1 MTTLSQ
7 TTAGEDPPEAR
18 DVTRKLSRYVV
29 AMRFQDLPEA
39 VRHEIGRSL
48 LNWLGVAVGG
58 SRHQAVEIALAAVMP
73 FSGPPQAG
81 IFGRSERLDVINAAL
96 INGISSHVFDFDDT
110 DLLTAIH
117 PSAPVMP
124 TVLALAELNP
134 VSGRDLV
141 TAIAMGFEI
150 ECRLGRAVQPAL
162 GAIGWHPTGVV
173 GVFGAAIAAGKLL
186 GLDEER
192 MCHAVGLAATQP
204 VGVREMFGS
213 MTKSFHPGRA
223 AQNGLLAAFLAAK
236 GYTSSFQGIEAKC
249 GWARVVSTKQDWQS
263 IADGLGEDYEIYR
276 NSYKPFACGL
286 VVHPVIDGCI
296 QLRNEHNLTADMIE
310 RIVLDVDPIV
320 LQLTNKRTPRTGL
333 EGKFSVYYVA
343 ALAIVAGC
351 AGEAQ
356 FSNGMVCDPVITA
369 LRDRVSVTA
378 NPSIAK
384 QQARV
389 RIHLR
394 DGRVLDRFVAEAIG
408 SVKNPMS
415 DAALEAKFMDLADAI
430 LPADRTRRLIDLCRS
445 VERLADAGDVARA
458 ATPGS
463 S

>member
-1 MTTLSQ
+1 
-7 TTAGEDPPEAR
+7 
-18 DVTRKLSRYVV
+18 
-29 AMRFQDLPEA
+29 
-39 VRHEIGRSL
+39 
-48 LNWLGVAVGG
+48 
-58 SRHQAVEIALAAVMP
+58 
-73 FSGPPQAG
+73 
-81 IFGRSERLDVINAAL
+81 
-96 INGISSHVFDFDDT
+96 
-110 DLLTAIH
+110 
-117 PSAPVMP
+117 
-124 TVLALAELNP
+124 
-134 VSGRDLV
+134 
-141 TAIAMGFEI
+141 
-150 ECRLGRAVQPAL
+150 
-162 GAIGWHPTGVV
+162 
-173 GVFGAAIAAGKLL
+173 
-186 GLDEER
+186 
-192 MCHAVGLAATQP
+192 
-204 VGVREMFGS
+204 
-213 MTKSFHPGRA
+213 
-223 AQNGLLAAFLAAK
+223 
-236 GYTSSFQGIEAKC
+236 
-249 GWARVVSTKQDWQS
+249 
-263 IADGLGEDYEIYR
+263 
-276 NSYKPFACGL
+276 
-286 VVHPVIDGCI
+286 
-296 QLRNEHNLTADMIE
+296 
-310 RIVLDVDPIV
+310 
-320 LQLTNKRTPRTGL
+320 
-333 EGKFSVYYVA
+333 VYYVA

>member
-1 MTTLSQ
+1 
-7 TTAGEDPPEAR
+7 
-18 DVTRKLSRYVV
+18 
-29 AMRFQDLPEA
+29 MRFQDLPEA

>member
-1 MTTLSQ
+1 
-7 TTAGEDPPEAR
+7 
-18 DVTRKLSRYVV
+18 
-29 AMRFQDLPEA
+29 
-39 VRHEIGRSL
+39 
-48 LNWLGVAVGG
+48 LGVAVGG

-81 IFGRSERLDVINAAL
+81 IFGRLERLDVINAAL